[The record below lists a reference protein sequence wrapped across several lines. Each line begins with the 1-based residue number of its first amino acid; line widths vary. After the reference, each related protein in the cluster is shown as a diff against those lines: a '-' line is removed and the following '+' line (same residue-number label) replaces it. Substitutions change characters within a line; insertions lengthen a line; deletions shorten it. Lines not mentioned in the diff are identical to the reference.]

1 MFEINEY
8 IICGSNGVCRV
19 ADVGTPKMER
29 INSDRLYYS
38 LEPLY
43 KPGSVIYTPVDN
55 EKITMRYVLT
65 REATHEL
72 VDAIPDMEAIWV
84 VDDKK
89 REKEYKTILKQYDCY
104 EWMKMLKNL
113 YLTKKR
119 RHSEGRK
126 FSNMDEKCLKI
137 VEECLYGELA
147 ISLEMT
153 REEVGNFLLEKV
165 LGAELDREA
174 EELLDLV

>member
-19 ADVGTPKMER
+19 VDVGTPKMER
-29 INSDRLYYS
+29 VNSDRLYYS

-65 REATHEL
+65 REAGYEL
-72 VDAIPDMEAIWV
+72 VGAIPQMEAIWV

-89 REKEYKTILKQYDCY
+89 REKEYKIILKQYDCY

-113 YLTKKR
+113 HLTKKR

-153 REEVGNFLLEKV
+153 KEEVARFLLDKVLEADLEKDSEKV
-165 LGAELDREA
+165 LDF
-174 EELLDLV
+174 V